1 MAAKKLAF
9 VIQFV
14 VVVVVASIS
23 SLSSI
28 NFLIVGL

>member
-28 NFLIVGL
+28 NFLIVGF